1 VAHAQSIQGNSQR
14 PCVENRS
21 PRKLGIEKKRCGKD
35 RAQSRHEAFLP
46 KASKNLKDPIA
57 WARGRQAREKY
68 IGAALNVS

>member
-1 VAHAQSIQGNSQR
+1 VAHAQSLQGNSQR

-21 PRKLGIEKKRCGKD
+21 PRKSGIEKKRCVKD
-35 RAQSRHEAFLP
+35 RAQSMHEAFHP
-46 KASKNLKDPIA
+46 ESVQKIKDPIA